1 MSLAPKAKRN
11 PMHTLYRYVQI
22 LHLRLNRNEE
32 IWQVDVSDI
41 WERDSA

>member
-1 MSLAPKAKRN
+1 
-11 PMHTLYRYVQI
+11 MHTLYRYVQI